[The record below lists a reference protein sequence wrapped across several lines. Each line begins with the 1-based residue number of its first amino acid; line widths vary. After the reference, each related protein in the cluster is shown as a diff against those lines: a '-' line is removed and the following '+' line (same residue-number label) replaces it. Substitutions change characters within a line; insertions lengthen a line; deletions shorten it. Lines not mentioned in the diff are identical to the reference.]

1 MTRERKN
8 NKSTLKKVLHY
19 VGKYWFFVVVSI
31 LLAAVSALLTLYV
44 PIIIGDTIDFIIDK
58 GNVDFSMI
66 YALLKK
72 AGIVV
77 LITAF
82 SSPPDFF
89 AIRSRTGAKHQRF
102 AKMMRYKNE
111 ECLPR
116 VSNISAAAFVIRRLK
131 GFF

>member
-8 NKSTLKKVLHY
+8 NKSTLKKGLHY

-77 LITAF
+77 LITAL
-82 SSPPDFF
+82 
-89 AIRSRTGAKHQRF
+89 AQWI
-102 AKMMRYKNE
+102 M
-111 ECLPR
+111 
-116 VSNISAAAFVIRRLK
+116 NICNNKIANK
-131 GFF
+131 